1 MIEDV
6 ISDNTIPPDKKQSLI
21 TALKRSEGRLSIK
34 DIAPKNRCYLHIFC
48 GDHVKLPA
56 DAKHVL
62 LVDDISS
69 SGTTFESAAAVIR
82 QYCKQVEMI
91 SAVTLFAPIK

>member
-1 MIEDV
+1 MIFTKIIRGF
-6 ISDNTIPPDKKQSLI
+6 IS
-21 TALKRSEGRLSIK
+21 
-34 DIAPKNRCYLHIFC
+34 
-48 GDHVKLPA
+48 
-56 DAKHVL
+56 AKHVL